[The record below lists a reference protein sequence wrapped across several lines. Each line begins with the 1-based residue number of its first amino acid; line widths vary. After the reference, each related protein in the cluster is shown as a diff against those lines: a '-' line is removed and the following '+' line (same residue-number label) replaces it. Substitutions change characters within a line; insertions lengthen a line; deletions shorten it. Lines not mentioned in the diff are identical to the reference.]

1 MIRTLLALD
10 LALTVLVAGLWLGAG
25 ITVAVRREGAGRRG
39 ALIGAALTGL
49 AVLATAGRIAVVAAL
64 AAEGWWFAQEK
75 AVLALP
81 LVVLPALVAVPLTVP
96 FLVAAVRGHAAQPAG
111 AVREHAAQPAR
122 AARPVPAS
130 PSPAVRTA
138 LLTTGYGA
146 AAGLVVSLVVGY
158 PATPVSGIVLVTLVA
173 AAAGITRL
181 TAGGRGRPVAV
192 GALGLVCVL
201 AVAAPVGAAWSR
213 TSDLESGHAHGA
225 HPDNAQPG
233 STHGDGA
240 HPDSAQSGSAHPGDG
255 THPGGVSVAGLRT
268 PSDAAGPVRRFAL
281 TARQERVT
289 LPSGRTLDAWT
300 FGSLPGPAL
309 TAAEG
314 DLVEVRLRNADIA
327 AGVSLHWHGY
337 DVPNG
342 EDGVAGV
349 TQDAVMPG
357 GAFTYRFRADVPGTY
372 WYHSHQN
379 PAEAVPRGLF
389 GTLVVLP
396 RPPAAN
402 GGTPEPGGTAAGISG
417 PGRATSD
424 PSGPG
429 RATSDPSGPGRATS
443 APSDSGRTTSDAS
456 GSGAAGLDLTLPVHT
471 FAGATT
477 LGATDLIDTRET
489 PAGTPVRLRLVNTDS
504 VPHRLRLDGSPF
516 RVVAIDG
523 RDLAGPSEVSGVVL
537 RVPAGSRY
545 DLAFTMPA
553 RPVRLSVEGAP
564 RTGLALLPPGTAPPA
579 TASPGGGPSAPGT
592 APPGDAPVF
601 DPLAYGTP
609 APPPEEFGPL
619 AYGAPVP
626 PEAFDRDYTMVL
638 DRQFRFVGGVP
649 QYAHTVDGEVFPHVP
664 PLRVRE
670 GELVRLTVVNRGA
683 DTHPMHPHGH
693 HVLVLSRDGKPP
705 DGGPLWL
712 DTFDV
717 QPGEVW
723 QVALRADNP
732 GLWLAHCHDLTHA
745 VAGMVLH
752 FAYDGVGT
760 SFGVGGTAANHPE

>member
-39 ALIGAALTGL
+39 VLVGAALTGL
-49 AVLATAGRIAVVAAL
+49 AVLATAGRVAVVAAL

-96 FLVAAVRGHAAQPAG
+96 FLVAAVRGHAARPAG
-111 AVREHAAQPAR
+111 TAVREHATVTAR
-122 AARPVPAS
+122 HVPPS

-146 AAGLVVSLVVGY
+146 AAGIVVALVVGY

-173 AAAGITRL
+173 AASGITRL
-181 TAGGRGRPVAV
+181 TVGGHGRPVAV

-201 AVAAPVGAAWSR
+201 AVAIPAGAAWLR

-225 HPDNAQPG
+225 HGEGA
-233 STHGDGA
+233 HGDGA
-240 HPDSAQSGSAHPGDG
+240 HGDGAQPGGVHPDGG
-255 THPGGVSVAGLRT
+255 THPDGVSVAGLRT
-268 PSDAAGPVRRFAL
+268 PSDAAGPVRRFTL

-314 DLVEVRLRNADIA
+314 DLVEVRLRNTDVAD
-327 AGVSLHWHGY
+327 GVSLHWHGY

-396 RPPAAN
+396 RPPAAD
-402 GGTPEPGGTAAGISG
+402 AA
-417 PGRATSD
+417 D
-424 PSGPG
+424 
-429 RATSDPSGPGRATS
+429 
-443 APSDSGRTTSDAS
+443 
-456 GSGAAGLDLTLPVHT
+456 GAAGLDLTLPVHT

-477 LGATDLIDTRET
+477 LGATDLAGTRET

-504 VPHRLRLDGSPF
+504 VPHRLSLDGTPF

-545 DLAFTMPA
+545 DLAFAMPG
-553 RPVRLSVEGAP
+553 RPVRLSVAGAP
-564 RTGLALLPPGTAPPA
+564 RTGLTLLPPGMAPPASPGTAAPAPGTAPPA
-579 TASPGGGPSAPGT
+579 SSGVAS
-592 APPGDAPVF
+592 GDAPVF

-619 AYGAPVP
+619 DYGAPVP
-626 PEAFDRDYTMVL
+626 AGAFDRDYTMVL

-705 DGGPLWL
+705 EGGPLWL

-732 GLWLAHCHDLTHA
+732 GLWLAHCHDLAHA

-760 SFGVGGTAANHPE
+760 SFGVGGTAGNRPE